1 MVNNNNPNGF
11 LFRKNGQGGTT
22 PLILTGIV
30 ATGQTI
36 AEGDA
41 IILASGLIQIALAT
55 SPTIYGFAA
64 ESVASS
70 AAGAT
75 MKFIPAAPGY
85 IFSGQGSGTPT
96 QAMLGTAVDIEGT
109 TGVMEI
115 NENAVVEKVIQL
127 VGVDPGV
134 ENSLG
139 LNARMLFTVARSQYT
154 GREDAEA

>member
-1 MVNNNNPNGF
+1 MANNDNPNGF
-11 LFRKNGQGGTT
+11 SFRKNGQGGTT

-30 ATGQTI
+30 ATSQTI
-36 AEGDA
+36 AKGDA
-41 IILASGLIQIALAT
+41 IILASGLIQIAVAT
-55 SPTIYGFAA
+55 SGQLYGIAN
-64 ESVASS
+64 ESIVSS

-75 MKFIPAAPGY
+75 MTFIPAAPGY

-96 QAMLGTAVDIEGT
+96 QAMLGTAVDIEGA

-127 VGVDPGV
+127 VGVDPDV
-134 ENSLG
+134 ENALG
-139 LNARMLFTVARSQYT
+139 ANARMLFTVARSQYT